1 MSSYKNIVL
10 IFGLG
15 KTVFLLTYEN
25 ILIFALAKTA
35 FCSLYKMVDSKNSPD
50 NYKTLKISIGTLI
63 KYPEMIK
70 FVPDYLKTKKVCK
83 RAVKKLPIVIQ

>member
-1 MSSYKNIVL
+1 MSSHKNIVL
-10 IFGLG
+10 TFALG
-15 KTVFLLTYEN
+15 KTVFLTYEN

-35 FCSLYKMVDSKNSPD
+35 FCGLYKMVDSKDSPD

-63 KYPEMIK
+63 KYSEMIK
-70 FVPDYLKTKKVCK
+70 FVPDHLKTKKVCK